1 MEERRKCL
9 SKLSSHAVVTPLH
22 ENSIFGSIPHL
33 TDEEIRNS
41 KRLSDQIG
49 LLKEKGYQEG
59 YQAGYQNGLQMG
71 TAEGRKRGF
80 DQAQEIAS
88 GERQMEAAQFFADWE
103 TMREEFEQAVIQ
115 WFERSEEILTDMTI
129 EVVKQILNSE
139 LQTSRES
146 ALAIAKEVLKHVSQ
160 AKQARIRINPEDF
173 ALFESHREELAKH
186 SINVKGIEIVPDN
199 SLVSGVIV
207 ETEAGVI
214 DATVETRLELFQ
226 NSFKQTA

>member
-1 MEERRKCL
+1 MSRVL
-9 SKLSSHAVVTPLH
+9 NQAVVQPLR

-71 TAEGRKRGF
+71 TAEGRKVGF
-80 DQAQEIAS
+80 SQAQDLAQ

-115 WFERSEEILTDMTI
+115 WFEQSEEILTGLTM
-129 EVVKQILNSE
+129 EVVRRILGAE
-139 LQTSRES
+139 LKISRDS
-146 ALAIAKEVLKHVSQ
+146 ALEIAKDVLSHVSQ

-186 SINVKGIEIVPDN
+186 SMNVKGIEIVPDN
-199 SLVSGVIV
+199 SISSGVIV

-214 DATVETRLELFQ
+214 DATIETRLSLYE
-226 NSFKQTA
+226 NSFEQAA